1 MIRSGGKQTNINGLA
16 FEKLSCN
23 YSRLINSG
31 FEKTTI
37 DASCKNSFYL
47 SKVWDGKQLYYT
59 SKIGLRHLLL
69 NKFNVKI
76 HKQPD
81 EAYLIQDIDGLSVPK
96 LFIIE
101 KKFQNVHGSVDE
113 KLLACDG
120 IRQMYSQ
127 VIGKHA
133 SVEYIFCL
141 SDYYKN
147 LFEINPTEKYTL
159 IKKII
164 EGYNVKILYG
174 QDSDYFEKLN
184 NLLVK

>member
-23 YSRLINSG
+23 YANLINTG
-31 FEKTTI
+31 FEKVPL
-37 DASCKNSFYL
+37 DKSCKNSFYL
-47 SKVWDGKQLYYT
+47 NKTLHGKRLYYT

-69 NKFNVKI
+69 QKFNVKI

-81 EAYLIQDIDGLSVPK
+81 EAYLIQSIDDNTLPK

-120 IRQMYSQ
+120 IRQMYSNI
-127 VIGKHA
+127 VGKHA

-141 SDYYKN
+141 SNYYKN
-147 LFEINPTEKYTL
+147 LFENNPSEKYIL

-164 EGYNVKILYG
+164 QGYNVKILYG
-174 QDSDYFEKLN
+174 EDSDYFDKLN
-184 NLLVK
+184 NLLTL